1 MGRGFQKKQSFT
13 VQDILYRNL
22 FAELIRTRLP
32 LFRSVAVRIVNSP
45 DDADDVVQNALLRAW
60 NKRGGFSGRREALSA
75 WVVRI
80 VISESYNLLR
90 RKRRDERKLERF
102 APSSA
107 GENPALAAL
116 DDAIASLPELYR
128 ETGQSCPD
136 SCPTAAHSATGSG
149 RRRSAVRKSFTLN

>member
-1 MGRGFQKKQSFT
+1 M
-13 VQDILYRNL
+13 
-22 FAELIRTRLP
+22 
-32 LFRSVAVRIVNSP
+32 AVRIVNSP

-128 ETGQSCPD
+128 ETVH
-136 SCPTAAHSATGSG
+136 TAILSDLSIEEASRILGCSANTLYQRIHKAKSMIRSII
-149 RRRSAVRKSFTLN
+149 RRNADE